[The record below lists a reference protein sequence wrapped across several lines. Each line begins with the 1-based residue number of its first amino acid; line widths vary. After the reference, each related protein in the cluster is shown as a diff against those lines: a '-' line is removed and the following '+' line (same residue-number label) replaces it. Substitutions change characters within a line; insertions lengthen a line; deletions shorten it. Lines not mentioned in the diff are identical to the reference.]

1 MEKQNMSPRVE
12 NLAKKDG
19 GSSRPYSRGRRDGR
33 EEGGS
38 EFEKKVL
45 QVDRVAR
52 TVRGGKRV
60 RFRALVIMGNR
71 NGKVGIG
78 IGKAAEVVD
87 AVNKATKVA
96 QKEMIEV
103 TIKNDTI
110 PHYIEM
116 VYGSAHIIL
125 KPAKPGT
132 SIVAGGAIRA
142 ICELA
147 GIKNVVAKILGTAN
161 KINNS
166 KATIEALKRLAI
178 ESRPEADRPTVGKEE
193 NAAK

>member
-1 MEKQNMSPRVE
+1 MPTQNMPQRGD
-12 NLAKKDG
+12 NLARKDG
-19 GSSRPYSRGRRDGR
+19 PGGRPNFRGRRDNR
-33 EEGGS
+33 DDAGS
-38 EFEKKVL
+38 EYEKKVL

-78 IGKAAEVVD
+78 IGKATEVVD
-87 AVNKATKVA
+87 AVNKASKIA
-96 QKEMIEV
+96 QKEMIDV
-103 TIKNDTI
+103 TIVNETI

-125 KPAKPGT
+125 RPAKPGT
-132 SIVAGGAIRA
+132 SIVAGGAIRT
-142 ICELA
+142 ICDLA

-178 ESRPEADRPTVGKEE
+178 ESKEE